1 MINYEEITLAQVE
14 NLFNIFN
21 FECSGDE
28 QKIRLGYKKAFYEL
42 IKSLNIIT
50 KAFLKTMDILEKNIP
65 IYEDYVN
72 GKVLDIEYYKNY
84 LKHYKQ
90 KENQQKSYNREIL

>member
-1 MINYEEITLAQVE
+1 MINYEEITLDEVE

-50 KAFLKTMDILEKNIP
+50 QAFLQTMDILVKNTP

-90 KENQQKSYNREIL
+90 KEN

>member
-1 MINYEEITLAQVE
+1 MINYEEITLDEVE
-14 NLFNIFN
+14 NLFNLFD

-28 QKIRLGYKKAFYEL
+28 QKIRLGYKKAFNEL

-50 KAFLKTMDILEKNIP
+50 EAFLKTMDILVKNIP

-72 GKVLDIEYYKNY
+72 GKV
-84 LKHYKQ
+84 
-90 KENQQKSYNREIL
+90 